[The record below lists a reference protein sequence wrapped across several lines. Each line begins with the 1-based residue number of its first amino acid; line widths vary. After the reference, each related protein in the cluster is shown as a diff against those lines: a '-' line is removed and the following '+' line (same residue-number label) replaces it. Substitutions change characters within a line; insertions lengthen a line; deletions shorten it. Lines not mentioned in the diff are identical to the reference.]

1 MIKTLKKNKEYRVIA
16 QTTYYLMRNSD
27 DKKLVI
33 ASDKKDPLH
42 CFDVLSKKVK

>member
-27 DKKLVI
+27 DKKLVMS
-33 ASDKKDPLH
+33 SDKKDPLR
-42 CFDVLSKKVK
+42 CFNSLSK

>member
-27 DKKLVI
+27 DKKLVMS
-33 ASDKKDPLH
+33 SDKKVSLR
-42 CFDVLSKKVK
+42 FYNSLIKKVK